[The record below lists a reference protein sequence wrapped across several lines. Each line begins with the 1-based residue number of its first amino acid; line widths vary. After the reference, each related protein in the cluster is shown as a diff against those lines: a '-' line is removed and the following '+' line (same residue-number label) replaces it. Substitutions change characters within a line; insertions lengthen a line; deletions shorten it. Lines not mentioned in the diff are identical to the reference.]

1 MTNINPIRPSPIAGT
16 WYPGKAEQLSEEVS
30 GFINKADL
38 TKLNGKVTGI
48 IVPHAGYRYSGPTAG
63 YAYKAV
69 EGQHFDTVV
78 VVSPMHAYMPM
89 PYITSAHKQYSTPL
103 GEVAVDH
110 ESLNTLNDQ
119 LFKQTGSKLV
129 SVVND
134 QEHSLEIQL
143 PFLQVALQG
152 KFNLIPLMIRED
164 KPDALQQFSL
174 ALARVMHGRNVL
186 LVASTDLSHFYSEHE
201 ANHLDKH
208 MLDHFAAFDPAA
220 VLKAEAEKTAFAC
233 GAGAVAVVLWT
244 AKELGARSVQVL
256 HHSTSADST
265 GDKTQVV
272 GYGAAAILA

>member
-16 WYPGKAEQLSEEVS
+16 WYPGKAELLSEEVS

-38 TKLNGKVTGI
+38 AKLDGKVLGI
-48 IVPHAGYRYSGPTAG
+48 ITPHAGYRYSGPTAG
-63 YAYKAV
+63 YAYKAIQ
-69 EGQHFDTVV
+69 GQHYDTVV
-78 VVSPMHAYMPM
+78 VVSPMHEYMPM
-89 PYITSAHKQYSTPL
+89 PYITSAHKHYATPL
-103 GEVAVDH
+103 GEVPIDH
-110 ESLNTLNDQ
+110 ESLNALNDQ

-129 SVVND
+129 AVVND

-152 KFNLIPLMIRED
+152 HFNLIPLMIREH

-174 ALARVMHGRNVL
+174 ALASVLAGKNVL
-186 LVASTDLSHFYSEHE
+186 LVASTDLSHYYSEHE
-201 ANHLDKH
+201 ANHFDKH
-208 MLDHFAAFDPAA
+208 MLEHFAAFDPAA

-233 GAGAVAVVLWT
+233 GSGAVAVVLWT
-244 AKELGARSVQVL
+244 AKELGAKSVQVI

-272 GYGAAAILA
+272 GYGAAVILA